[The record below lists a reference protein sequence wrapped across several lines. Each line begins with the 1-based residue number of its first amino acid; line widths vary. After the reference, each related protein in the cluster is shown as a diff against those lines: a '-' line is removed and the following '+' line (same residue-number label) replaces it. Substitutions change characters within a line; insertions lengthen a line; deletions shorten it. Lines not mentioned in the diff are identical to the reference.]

1 MTNSKEKSRTQPEQ
15 HVQELLL
22 FPLLSEFLTYME
34 VILGRQPLTTKEYR
48 YDLILFFR
56 YIKQTRSGR
65 GLNLDVIEI
74 SDIDVVF
81 LKEITLTDCY
91 GFLTW
96 LTRERKAGPANRARK
111 VAALRAFFKYIVHK
125 KKLFEFNPVQEL
137 ESPKQLKRLP
147 KHLSLEESKTLLQAG
162 TRVGEQFPERDYCIL
177 TLFLN
182 CGLRLSE
189 LSSIRCQDIQEDRLR
204 VIGKGNKE
212 RTVYLNGACID
223 AINDYL
229 AVRPVRGV
237 KAAAKPFLFISRQ
250 GNRLANASIQRMIK
264 NSLKSAGLDSTKYS
278 THKLRHTAATLMY
291 QYGRVDI
298 RLLQQILGHSSV
310 STTEI
315 YTHVDDAHL
324 HEAVEKNPLAGERS
338 KAGLND

>member
-1 MTNSKEKSRTQPEQ
+1 MNQKENTEKQKSAEQ
-15 HVQELLL
+15 VQELAL

-34 VILGRQPLTTKEYR
+34 VILGRQPLTVKEYR

-56 YIKQTRSGR
+56 YIKQARSKKAVNFDEIQIADIDQTF
-65 GLNLDVIEI
+65 LQEI
-74 SDIDVVF
+74 S
-81 LKEITLTDCY
+81 LTDCY
-91 GFLTW
+91 AFLTW
-96 LTRERKAGPANRARK
+96 LTRERAAGPANRARK

-125 KKLFEFNPVQEL
+125 KKLFEYNPVQEL
-137 ESPKQLKRLP
+137 ESPKQVKRLP
-147 KHLSLEESKTLLQAG
+147 KHLSLDESKNLLKAG
-162 TRVGEQFPERDYCIL
+162 LNESEQFAERDYCIL

-189 LSSIRCQDIQEDRLR
+189 LSAIRKEDIQEDRLR

-212 RTVYLNGACID
+212 RTVYLNGACIS
-223 AINDYL
+223 ALEKYL
-229 AVRPVRGV
+229 AVRPSRGV
-237 KAAAKPFLFISRQ
+237 KEAAKPYLFISRQ

-264 NSLKSAGLDSTKYS
+264 QSLKSAGLDSSKYS

-291 QYGRVDI
+291 QYGQVDI

-315 YTHVDDAHL
+315 YTHIDDSHL
-324 HEAVEKNPLAGERS
+324 HEAIEKNPLADERS
-338 KAGLND
+338 